1 MLRRIRVTVAII
13 VFSLIT
19 ILFLDFTGS
28 VHAWLGWVAK
38 IQFIPA
44 LLALNAGIVI
54 ALIIFTLLFGRLYCS
69 VICPLGIFQ
78 DIFSRIAAT
87 RKKYRF
93 FYSRP
98 ITWLRYG
105 ILALFTIS
113 LIAGIGSLVSLLEPY
128 SAYGRMVSNLFAP
141 IYTAGNNLLAFI
153 AEKAG
158 SYAFY
163 SADIW
168 IKSIGTFIVA
178 AVTFIIIAILA
189 LRNGRTYCNT
199 ICPVG
204 TLLGIFSRYSLYK
217 PRFDTSKCNGCK
229 LCARNC
235 KASCIDPEKHR
246 IDYSRCVTCFDCIE
260 TCRQKAIVYERRHHR
275 SSSDKVNNDG
285 LKATQKQIDN
295 ARRSFLTA
303 SAILATTAV
312 LNAKEKKADGGLA
325 FIRDKKIPPR
335 TTKIVPPGAQS
346 IRHFSRHC
354 TGCQLCVTACPNN
367 VLRPSASLD
376 TFMQPQMSYER
387 GYCRPECTKC
397 SEICPAGA
405 IHSIDRAD
413 KSATQIGHAVWIKKN
428 CVVITDKVHCGNC
441 ARHCPAGAIQMVDTE
456 PGNNDSLQ
464 IPVINTERCIGCGA
478 CEYLCPSRPF
488 SAIYVEGH
496 QMHRTI

>member
-1 MLRRIRVTVAII
+1 MLKRIRVTVAII
-13 VFSLIT
+13 VFTLIT
-19 ILFLDFTGS
+19 ILFLDFTGT

-54 ALIIFTLLFGRLYCS
+54 ALIIITLLFGRLYCS

-78 DIFSRIAAT
+78 DIFSRIAAG

-93 FYSRP
+93 SYSRP
-98 ITWLRYG
+98 LTWLRYG
-105 ILALFTIS
+105 ILIIFLVS
-113 LIAGIGSLVSLLEPY
+113 LIAGIGALVSLLEPY
-128 SAYGRMVSNLFAP
+128 SAYGRIVSNLFAP
-141 IYTAGNNLLAFI
+141 IYMACNNLLAYF
-153 AEKAG
+153 AEKAD

-163 SADIW
+163 TVDIW

-189 LRNGRTYCNT
+189 WRNGRTYCNT

-217 PRFDTSKCNGCK
+217 PRFDTSRCNGCK
-229 LCARNC
+229 LCARKC
-235 KASCIDPEKHR
+235 KASCIDPVRHS

-260 TCRQKAIVYERRHHR
+260 TCRQKAIIYERRR
-275 SSSDKVNNDG
+275 PRQSSQPCDEEG
-285 LKATQKQIDN
+285 LKATKEQIDN
-295 ARRSFLTA
+295 ARRSFLSA
-303 SAILATTAV
+303 SALLATTAV
-312 LNAKEKKADGGLA
+312 MAAKKKKVDGGLA
-325 FIRDKKIPPR
+325 LISDKKVPPR
-335 TTKIVPPGAQS
+335 GTKIVPPGAQS
-346 IRHFSRHC
+346 IRHFTRHC
-354 TGCQLCVTACPNN
+354 TGCQLCVSACPNN

-376 TFMQPQMSYER
+376 TFMQPHMSYEQ

-397 SEICPAGA
+397 SDVCPAGA
-405 IHSIDRAD
+405 MHRITRAD
-413 KSATQIGHAVWIKKN
+413 KSAIQIGHAVWIRKN

-441 ARHCPAGAIQMVDTE
+441 ARHCPSGAIQMVAID
-456 PGNNDSLQ
+456 PGDNDSLR